1 MPDVGIDACT
11 LADADTFVFTE
22 LALLLLVGGCGSPI
36 VPVLLSTLSVAI
48 CPHPD
53 SEKHD
58 AAGDDVRVWLSR
70 RLYSLQF

>member
-1 MPDVGIDACT
+1 VPDVGIDACT

-48 CPHPD
+48 CPPP
-53 SEKHD
+53 
-58 AAGDDVRVWLSR
+58 
-70 RLYSLQF
+70 RL